1 MSEAK
6 SVSRAAA
13 LRASFPEG
21 TIPVAAALLIA
32 GVATYLFFQ
41 IGTNAVGG
49 AENFAPLSSL
59 WFATF
64 ALAPGF
70 FLPLEQE
77 LGRGLGHRRAVGEGG
92 RPVVAKVA
100 RLGFLL
106 GGLVAL
112 AIICL
117 SPLITSAYF
126 DGDWVMLVALVVA
139 FCAYA
144 PAHLARGI
152 CSGSGRFHSYAVV
165 IGSDGVVRVTVCIA
179 VRADRHLRRRPVR
192 LPHRP
197 VAAGRHRLRRVEGA
211 ARRRTTGPEAT
222 WKEVTPNLG
231 WLLLGSVFAAG
242 LLNAGPVLVNILSE
256 DTPEAEEAVTEFG
269 YGVLL
274 ARIPL
279 FMFQAVQAALLP
291 RLSRLA
297 ASGNF
302 AEFRNGLRR
311 LLVLVIG
318 VGVIGSLGA
327 LAIGP
332 FVLEKVY
339 DAELDGVDAGDP
351 RRRQRVLHGRP
362 RPGPSGDRPQGP
374 LARRPRLGHRR
385 RRPGP
390 RRVAGQR
397 RRVPPGRDRRARLV
411 DRGDDVLRLRPALQ
425 AGLGSPPRRRSRSSR
440 RSPTCPWSRR
450 PTIRCVPWGS

>member
-1 MSEAK
+1 M
-6 SVSRAAA
+6 

-49 AENFAPLSSL
+49 KDEFAPLSSL

-144 PAHLARGI
+144 PAHIARGI
-152 CSGSGRFHSYAVV
+152 CSGSGRFRSYAIV
-165 IGSDGVVRVTVCIA
+165 IGSDGVVRVTMCTLFALIGIT
-179 VRADRHLRRRPVR
+179 RRRPLR

-197 VAAGRHRLRRVEGA
+197 VAAGRHRLRRVEGPA
-211 ARRRTTGPEAT
+211 DAPPTGRRRRGRRSPPTSGGCCSARCSPPPCS
-222 WKEVTPNLG
+222 TPDRC
-231 WLLLGSVFAAG
+231 SSTSC
-242 LLNAGPVLVNILSE
+242 PT

-311 LLVLVIG
+311 LLVLVVG
-318 VGVIGSLGA
+318 VGVVGSLGA

-332 FVLEKVY
+332 FVLETVY
-339 DAELDGVDAGDP
+339 DAELDGVTLAILAAG
-351 RRRQRVLHGRP
+351 
-362 RPGPSGDRPQGP
+362 SACYM
-374 LARRPRLGHRR
+374 LALALAQAVIALKGHSLVALGWVT
-385 RRPGP
+385 GAVALALGVWLGSDDVF
-390 RRVAGQR
+390 RRVEIGVLASSIAAMTFFAFALRYKLASGAR
-397 RRVPPGRDRRARLV
+397 PDDDRC
-411 DRGDDVLRLRPALQ
+411 
-425 AGLGSPPRRRSRSSR
+425 SR
-440 RSPTCPWSRR
+440 RSPTCPWSRST
-450 PTIRCVPWGS
+450 PTERAIGVA